1 MNKEWYEKEWYE
13 DDSPRD
19 LSKYMSMSKEEL
31 DAEIKKMEA
40 EARSEKE
47 RIEREKKLAVV

>member
-1 MNKEWYEKEWYE
+1 MNKEWYE

-19 LSKYMSMSKEEL
+19 LSKYMSMSREEL
-31 DAEIKKMEA
+31 DAEIKIMEA

-47 RIEREKKLAVV
+47 RIEKEKNLAVV